1 MAKILYALCFILLQ
15 TIFAANTKKIWM
27 GWTVRES
34 GKAGYCQVLG
44 DRGNAFGKYQFDRR
58 YGLKPFMEYCYKY
71 DKNKFNKFKTFID
84 MREIKQNDSGLA
96 SVWKFYCTKYA
107 TEFGKL
113 QDIVALNQYY
123 EEARRYF
130 KKLYGIDVD
139 TRSPALK
146 GSLFSM
152 AIRSGPL
159 SAAKK
164 FQGANF
170 HDDLSMMKTAYATYG
185 TSDDNRWTKARQF
198 GDAIIAYENNKG
210 DLVPTSM

>member
-1 MAKILYALCFILLQ
+1 MAKIFYALCFILLQ
-15 TIFAANTKKIWM
+15 TILTANTKKIWM

-34 GKAGYCQVLG
+34 GKDGYCQVLG

-58 YGLKPFMEYCYKY
+58 YGLKPFMQYCYNY
-71 DKNKFNKFKTFID
+71 NKNTYSKFKPFID
-84 MREIKQNDSGLA
+84 MAEINQNNNALA
-96 SVWKFYCTKYA
+96 SLWKVYCTKNA
-107 TEFGKL
+107 AEFGKL
-113 QDIVALNQYY
+113 QDIVALTQYY
-123 EEARRYF
+123 EEARKYF
-130 KKLYGIDVD
+130 KNLYGIDVD

-152 AIRSGPL
+152 AIRSGAL

-170 HDDLSMMKTAYATYG
+170 NDDLSMMTTAYGTYG
-185 TSDDNRWTKARQF
+185 TSDDNRWTRARQF
-198 GDAIIAYENNKG
+198 GDAIIAYENNQG